1 MNHVDTGHDL
11 KQLAGDMLRGSV
23 AGRRHVDLARIGL
36 GVGNELGNG
45 LGWNRWIHQ
54 HYEWLANDARD
65 WRDVA
70 DEIETELVVKCRVDR
85 VHRSYQEERVA
96 VRSRTHDR
104 LGTDVGA
111 GARPVLDDEWLAE
124 PPRQPLADQASDDV
138 GSTAWRKRH
147 NPAHRPCR
155 ITLRPNDPR
164 CYRKRGNARC

>member
-1 MNHVDTGHDL
+1 MSIPAMILNSSPATCCEVPLPAD
-11 KQLAGDMLRGSV
+11 A
-23 AGRRHVDLARIGL
+23 I

-70 DEIETELVVKCRVDR
+70 DEVETELVVKCRVDR

-96 VRSRTHDR
+96 VRSRTHNR

-124 PPRQPLADQASDDV
+124 PSRQPLADQASATQATRDLF
-138 GSTAWRKRH
+138 R
-147 NPAHRPCR
+147 
-155 ITLRPNDPR
+155 
-164 CYRKRGNARC
+164 AR